1 MVNVRFYI
9 NSSEAIVWHFQKC
22 LPKEYEGLKLK
33 RHTET
38 NHSSEINKLVG
49 ETALFWIF
57 FFFGSLLK
65 PPKETWS
72 LKRRAYH
79 QDAITSIG
87 NVKHV
92 LLLGILLDTSK
103 SQMTI
108 WDTNFY
114 PSSQ

>member
-57 FFFGSLLK
+57 FFFWFPPQAPKGNLK
-65 PPKETWS
+65 P
-72 LKRRAYH
+72 
-79 QDAITSIG
+79 
-87 NVKHV
+87 
-92 LLLGILLDTSK
+92 
-103 SQMTI
+103 
-108 WDTNFY
+108 
-114 PSSQ
+114 